1 MDAKQAMYHI
11 ANRKQWEA
19 RFNEIDALL
28 ETPLTNVEVYL
39 LMAEQS
45 ELREKLDGYY
55 DA

>member
-1 MDAKQAMYHI
+1 MDARQAMYHI

-28 ETPLTNVEVYL
+28 DTPLSDVEVYL
-39 LMAEQS
+39 LLAEQS

>member
-1 MDAKQAMYHI
+1 MDAERAMYHI

-28 ETPLTNVEVYL
+28 ETPLSDVEVYL
-39 LMAEQS
+39 LLAEQS